1 MEMLKNEEN
10 DCAMKI
16 DNVKQS
22 DSGIWRCN
30 ITCNK
35 CDNGKYDVGTNKIEV
50 VVAISPVEIYLKA
63 RLI

>member
-1 MEMLKNEEN
+1 MEILKDINEEN

-16 DNVKQS
+16 ANVKQI

-35 CDNGKYDVGTNKIEV
+35 CDNGKYAVGTNKIEV
-50 VVAISPVEIYLKA
+50 IGHFN
-63 RLI
+63 